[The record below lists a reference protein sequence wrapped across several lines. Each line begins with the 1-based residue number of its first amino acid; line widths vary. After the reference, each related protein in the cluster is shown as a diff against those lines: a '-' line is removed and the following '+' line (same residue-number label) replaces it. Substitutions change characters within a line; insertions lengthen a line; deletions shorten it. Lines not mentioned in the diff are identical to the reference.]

1 MVLRLTGAESNA
13 HLHRGSP
20 RTWGM
25 HSRIVAIVLSSLL
38 VAVGVLACSENG
50 GPAGDQADQPPHI
63 RLYLAGLGEIFV
75 VDVESGRAER
85 IEFPALVGGD
95 PPNLIEARGDGF
107 VIWSGSRTLFSRFDL
122 ESPPRSI
129 GESLFFVAAAEP
141 DGLWL
146 VGGPAGEMHLGPTRE
161 VDISGDAVVE
171 AARPP
176 AGFPA
181 AAVPEGLAFENDG
194 RLAIWDAGSDEVVER
209 IPTRGGLA
217 GAAGDETISLCDY
230 ERGPELRLASIA
242 SGEILPVDTPANV
255 AGVDCRAGEI
265 SPDGTMLAAPVVI
278 SDRPLAWPAVSR
290 APVAL
295 GIADLRTRRL
305 TVVPGT
311 RVPKDYRYARWS
323 PDGSAAFILGRGLD
337 GPREGEVDNRI
348 VEYSV
353 ASDSTRE
360 IDVDL
365 GAFYDVLTTEAAG
378 RLPKASYAGSPSA
391 ASR

>member
-1 MVLRLTGAESNA
+1 
-13 HLHRGSP
+13 
-20 RTWGM
+20 M

-95 PPNLIEARGDGF
+95 PANLIEARRDGF
-107 VIWSGSRTLFSRFDL
+107 VIWSGDQTLFSQFDL
-122 ESPPRSI
+122 TEPPRSI
-129 GESLFFVAAAEP
+129 GESLFFVTGAEP
-141 DGLWL
+141 DGVWL
-146 VGGPAGEMHLGPTRE
+146 VGRQQEGAKGLGPTGE
-161 VDISGDAVVE
+161 LDTSGGAIVP

-176 AGFPA
+176 AGYPT
-181 AAVPEGLAFENDG
+181 AAVGDGLVFEKRG
-194 RLAIWDAGSDEVVER
+194 SLAIWDAREDEIVDR
-209 IPTRGGLA
+209 IPTSGGLV
-217 GAAGDETISLCDY
+217 GATRGDTISLCDY
-230 ERGPELRLASIA
+230 EGGAELRIA
-242 SGEILPVDTPANV
+242 STSSEGILPVATPANV
-255 AGVDCRAGEI
+255 VGVDCRNGEI
-265 SPDGTMLAAPVVI
+265 SPDGSLLAAPVVI
-278 SDRPLAWPAVSR
+278 SDRPLGWRAFSK

-295 GIADLRTRRL
+295 GLVDLRARRL

-311 RVPKDYRYARWS
+311 QVPNDYRYARWS

-360 IDVDL
+360 IDVEL